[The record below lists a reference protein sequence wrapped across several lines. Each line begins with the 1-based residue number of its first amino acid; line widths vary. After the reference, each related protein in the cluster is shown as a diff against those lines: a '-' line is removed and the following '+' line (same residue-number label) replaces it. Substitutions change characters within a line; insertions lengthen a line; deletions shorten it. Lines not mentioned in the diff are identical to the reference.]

1 MTSHSVK
8 KTVFNVEWTSKQ
20 LHPDFASR
28 CQEVKHQSNAAY
40 CSLCKTVFSLSNMG
54 RQAVASHMKSVKHVK
69 AASYALTPTLQGTL
83 ACFVTA
89 ARTVPSS
96 DAVEKRENAV
106 SSPVSSTNASD
117 AATSIALV

>member
-1 MTSHSVK
+1 
-8 KTVFNVEWTSKQ
+8 
-20 LHPDFASR
+20 
-28 CQEVKHQSNAAY
+28 
-40 CSLCKTVFSLSNMG
+40 MG

-69 AASYALTPTLQGTL
+69 HASYALTPTSQGTL

-106 SSPVSSTNASD
+106 PSPVSSTNASD
-117 AATSIALV
+117 AATSIALINYESETELRNNEQHNKKLLNFVTNDHVRSFMGAEMHYEPLFVLFIK